1 MPPEANTSEAPLH
14 DAAAVATVVDAVA
27 QLLDV
32 DEDTLA
38 LDAPLQAIDGWD
50 SVNQL
55 RILVFLERELGAP
68 LDYDRF
74 STAETLGDLASL
86 VADTDTE
93 TAAGAR
99 T

>member
-1 MPPEANTSEAPLH
+1 MPPEAHTDEAPVH
-14 DAAAVATVVDAVA
+14 EDAAVATVVEAVA

-32 DEDTLA
+32 DEDTLV

-55 RILVFLERELGAP
+55 RILVFLEREVGAP

-74 STAETLGDLASL
+74 TAAETLGDLASL
-86 VADTDTE
+86 VADTE
-93 TAAGAR
+93 AAAGAR

>member
-1 MPPEANTSEAPLH
+1 MPPEANTDEAPVH
-14 DAAAVATVVDAVA
+14 DEAARATVVEAVA

-38 LDAPLQAIDGWD
+38 ADTPLQAVEGWD

-55 RILVFLERELGAP
+55 RILVYLERELGAP

-74 STAETLGDLASL
+74 TVAETIGDLVSL
-86 VADTDTE
+86 VADTQ
-93 TAAGAR
+93 AAGAR
-99 T
+99 A

>member
-1 MPPEANTSEAPLH
+1 MPLEATPNEPTEH
-14 DAAAVATVVDAVA
+14 DRDAAVAFVVEAVA

-38 LDAPLQAIDGWD
+38 LDAPLEAIEGWD

-55 RILVFLERELGAP
+55 RILVYLERELGSS

-74 STAETLGDLASL
+74 TAAETLGALASL
-86 VADTDTE
+86 VADTE
-93 TAAGAR
+93 AAAGAR
-99 T
+99 A

>member
-1 MPPEANTSEAPLH
+1 MPPEAHTDPATS
-14 DAAAVATVVDAVA
+14 DDQDAAVATVVEAVA

-74 STAETLGDLASL
+74 TAAETLADLASL
-86 VADTDTE
+86 VADTE
-93 TAAGAR
+93 AAAGAR

>member
-1 MPPEANTSEAPLH
+1 MPPEANTDHTTS
-14 DAAAVATVVDAVA
+14 DDQDAAVATVVEAVA

-32 DEDTLA
+32 DEDTLV
-38 LDAPLQAIDGWD
+38 LDAPLQAVDGWD

-55 RILVFLERELGAP
+55 RILVYLERELGAP

-74 STAETLGDLASL
+74 TAAETLGDLASL
-86 VADTDTE
+86 VADTE
-93 TAAGAR
+93 AAAGAR